1 MDEGSLVYINISV
14 FADAAESLYADR
26 VFHILM
32 YLVHDIAKIT
42 KTNRFH
48 PILVEHFHFS
58 PLIENKFLI
67 SAIYVPV
74 KKQQNAIYSKGNR

>member
-1 MDEGSLVYINISV
+1 
-14 FADAAESLYADR
+14 
-26 VFHILM
+26 M

-48 PILVEHFHFS
+48 PILVEYFHFS

-67 SAIYVPV
+67 PAIYVPV
-74 KKQQNAIYSKGNR
+74 KKQQNAIYSKGNRWNTYRFIVIRLNLLIPV